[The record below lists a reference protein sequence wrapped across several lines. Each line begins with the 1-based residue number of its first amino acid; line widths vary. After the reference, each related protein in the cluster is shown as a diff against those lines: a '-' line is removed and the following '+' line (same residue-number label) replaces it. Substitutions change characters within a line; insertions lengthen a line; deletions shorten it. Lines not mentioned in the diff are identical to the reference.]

1 MDKKKLSLVA
11 AAVSFLAAALN
22 LVVMVSN
29 YRTGIDTGTV
39 VLNGMAALMFALA
52 GILELREYFRKRNT
66 KQ

>member
-1 MDKKKLSLVA
+1 MDKKKLPLA
-11 AAVSFLAAALN
+11 AAALTFLAAGLN

-29 YRTGIDTGTV
+29 YRTGTDTGTV

-66 KQ
+66 EQ